1 MGAPPPALVI
11 LAAGVGS
18 RFGGPK
24 QLSPIGP
31 YGETLLDYAIY
42 DALRAGFSRAVL
54 VIRKE
59 LAASLKKHVSA
70 VTGGAV
76 PVDYVE
82 QRVPE
87 GRAKPW
93 GTAHAVLAV
102 RGALEGPFAVC
113 NADDFYGPGAYRLL
127 AEHLTGRTV
136 PPEHALVGYRL
147 DATLSEHG
155 GVARAVASCGPDG
168 LLARL
173 VEGRDVRRENGGR
186 LRGVTAAGEQRE
198 LTGAEHTSM
207 NLSGFTPD
215 VLAVLVLYGLVCVAI
230 GLAVVRRAGQ
240 GRAEF
245 FLSGRRLPWW
255 LLGVSLVATTFS
267 TDTPNLITD
276 LVRSGGVSQN
286 WVWWAF
292 AVTGMCTV
300 FFYAK
305 LWRRSAALT
314 DIAFYEIRYSGK
326 PAAFLRGFRAIYLG
340 VFFNV
345 MIMAS
350 VNLSATKIAGVMLGW
365 DRGTAVLIGGAVTVL
380 YAASSGLSG
389 VVLTDFVQF
398 LIAMVGAV
406 LAAVVALRLPQVG
419 GLSGLFAHPAVTGRL
434 SLLPDFSDW
443 RTATAVLIVP
453 LAVQWWSTWYPGSE
467 PGGRGYVAQRMLA
480 APTERDAMRTTLL
493 FNVLHYAVRPWPWI
507 IVALASLIVYPDLA
521 SIAARFPHIDR
532 AIVRNDL
539 AYSAMLVYLPHGL
552 LGLMIAS
559 LAAAYMST
567 ISTHLNWGASYAVED
582 CYRRFVAPD
591 KDERHY
597 VRVGRAVTI
606 GLIALA
612 SALSLWLQNSYQAFQ
627 ILLQIGAGTG
637 LIFLLRW
644 FWWRINAWSEIA
656 GMVISFV
663 IAVYFQFVH
672 RALGLLPLAPTLQL
686 VIGIAITTVG
696 WLAVTF
702 ATPPTDR
709 ATLQTFYD
717 RIRPMGPGWT
727 GAVTT
732 RPANPG
738 ESVTAAFLCWFLG
751 CAVIYAALFCTGYVL
766 YGKLLPGIVCL
777 VVAGAAAWGLFRAL
791 PRVGF
796 A

>member
-1 MGAPPPALVI
+1 MRLVTI
-11 LAAGVGS
+11 DW
-18 RFGGPK
+18 
-24 QLSPIGP
+24 I
-31 YGETLLDYAIY
+31 
-42 DALRAGFSRAVL
+42 
-54 VIRKE
+54 
-59 LAASLKKHVSA
+59 
-70 VTGGAV
+70 
-76 PVDYVE
+76 
-82 QRVPE
+82 
-87 GRAKPW
+87 
-93 GTAHAVLAV
+93 VLA
-102 RGALEGPFAVC
+102 
-113 NADDFYGPGAYRLL
+113 
-127 AEHLTGRTV
+127 
-136 PPEHALVGYRL
+136 
-147 DATLSEHG
+147 
-155 GVARAVASCGPDG
+155 
-168 LLARL
+168 
-173 VEGRDVRRENGGR
+173 
-186 LRGVTAAGEQRE
+186 
-198 LTGAEHTSM
+198 
-207 NLSGFTPD
+207 
-215 VLAVLVLYGLVCVAI
+215 LYGIICVAI
-230 GLAVVRRAGQ
+230 GLAVTRRASS
-240 GRAEF
+240 GRQEF

-276 LVRSGGVSQN
+276 LVRTGGISQN

-292 AVTGMCTV
+292 AITGMCTV

-365 DRGTAVLIGGAVTVL
+365 DRSTAVLIGGAVTVL

-398 LIAMVGAV
+398 LIAMAGAV
-406 LAAVVALRLPQVG
+406 LAAVVALGLPEVG
-419 GLSGLFAHPAVTGRL
+419 GLKGLFAHPAVAPKL

-443 RTATAVLIVP
+443 STAAAVLVVP

-467 PGGRGYVAQRMLA
+467 PGGGGYVAQRMLA
-480 APTERDAMRTTLL
+480 ATTERDAMRTTLL

-507 IVALASLIVYPDLA
+507 IVALASLIIYPDLA
-521 SIAARFPHIDR
+521 SIAARFPHIDP

-552 LGLMIAS
+552 FGLMIAS

-582 CYRRFVAPD
+582 CYRRFMAPD
-591 KDERHY
+591 KSERHY
-597 VRVGRAVTI
+597 VNVGRAVTV
-606 GLIALA
+606 GLIVLA
-612 SALSLWLQNSYQAFQ
+612 SALSLWLHNSYQAFQ

-656 GMVISFV
+656 GMAISFV

-672 RALGLLPLAPTLQL
+672 TALGFAPLSPTVQL
-686 VIGIAITTVG
+686 VTGIAITTVG
-696 WLAVTF
+696 WLIVTF

-709 ATLQTFYD
+709 ATLQAFYD
-717 RIRPMGPGWT
+717 RIRPMGSGWK
-727 GAVTT
+727 GGVTT
-732 RPANPG
+732 GSATPG

-751 CAVIYAALFCTGYVL
+751 CVIIYAALFGTGYLL
-766 YGKLLPGIVCL
+766 YGKTLPAVVCL
-777 VVAGAAAWGLFRAL
+777 VTAAAASWGLFRTL

>member
-1 MGAPPPALVI
+1 MRLNI
-11 LAAGVGS
+11 
-18 RFGGPK
+18 
-24 QLSPIGP
+24 I
-31 YGETLLDYAIY
+31 DWI
-42 DALRAGFSRAVL
+42 
-54 VIRKE
+54 
-59 LAASLKKHVSA
+59 
-70 VTGGAV
+70 
-76 PVDYVE
+76 
-82 QRVPE
+82 
-87 GRAKPW
+87 
-93 GTAHAVLAV
+93 VLA
-102 RGALEGPFAVC
+102 
-113 NADDFYGPGAYRLL
+113 
-127 AEHLTGRTV
+127 
-136 PPEHALVGYRL
+136 
-147 DATLSEHG
+147 
-155 GVARAVASCGPDG
+155 
-168 LLARL
+168 
-173 VEGRDVRRENGGR
+173 
-186 LRGVTAAGEQRE
+186 
-198 LTGAEHTSM
+198 
-207 NLSGFTPD
+207 
-215 VLAVLVLYGLVCVAI
+215 LYGIVCVAI
-230 GLAVVRRAGQ
+230 GLAVMRRAGS
-240 GRAEF
+240 GRQEF

-267 TDTPNLITD
+267 TDTPNLVTD
-276 LVRSGGVSQN
+276 LVRTGGVSQN

-314 DIAFYEIRYSGK
+314 DIAFYEVRYSGK

-365 DRGTAVLIGGAVTVL
+365 DRSTAVLVGGAVTVL

-398 LIAMVGAV
+398 AIAMAGAV
-406 LAAVVALRLPQVG
+406 LAAVVALKLPQVG
-419 GLSGLFAHPAVTGRL
+419 GLSGLFAHPAVASRL

-443 RTATAVLIVP
+443 STAAAVLVVP
-453 LAVQWWSTWYPGSE
+453 LGVQWWSTWYPGAE
-467 PGGRGYVAQRMLA
+467 PGGGGYVAQRMLA

-507 IVALASLIVYPDLA
+507 IVALASLIIYPDLA
-521 SIAARFPHIDR
+521 SIAARFPHIDP

-552 LGLMIAS
+552 FGLMIAS

-582 CYRRFVAPD
+582 CYRRFLAPD

-597 VRVGRAVTI
+597 VMVGRLVTV
-606 GLIALA
+606 GLIVLA
-612 SALSLWLQNSYQAFQ
+612 CALSLWLHNSYQAFQ

-656 GMVISFV
+656 GMGISFA

-672 RALGLLPLAPTLQL
+672 TALGFAPLSPTAQL
-686 VIGIAITTVG
+686 VTGIAITTVG

-709 ATLQTFYD
+709 ATLQAFYD
-717 RIRPMGPGWT
+717 RIRPMGPGWSR
-727 GAVTT
+727 AVTT
-732 RPANPG
+732 GPATPG

-751 CAVIYAALFCTGYVL
+751 CVIIYSALFGTGYLL
-766 YGKLLPGIVCL
+766 YGKPLPGIACL
-777 VVAGAAAWGLFRAL
+777 VAAAAAAWGLFRTL